1 MIMDLPQPFS
11 QRMIDLYGERGQAW
25 LEALPSLLETCARR
39 WSLSLFPPFDLS
51 YNYVAPA
58 RREDGSDVVLKI
70 GVPNPELDSEIE
82 ALRIYDGRGVARL
95 LDSDKEL
102 GALLLERLR
111 PGAMLVTVKD
121 DEAATE
127 IAAGVMKQ
135 LWQPLPA
142 EHNFPTVE
150 KWARGM
156 QRLRQ
161 EFNGGSGPFPEKI
174 VATAE
179 GLFAELLPSSAPPV
193 LLHGDLHHYNILA
206 AEREPWLAL
215 DPKGVAG
222 EPAYE
227 VGALLRNPT
236 PQIAQEPELSRLLLR
251 RIDQLAQ
258 ILELDRRRLIGW
270 AVAQAVLSAWWS
282 YEESGSG
289 WEVAMTI
296 AQALTPHI

>member
-95 LDSDKEL
+95 LDSDEEL

-111 PGAMLVTVKD
+111 PGTMLVTVKD

>member
-1 MIMDLPQPFS
+1 
-11 QRMIDLYGERGQAW
+11 MIDLYGERGQAW

>member
-1 MIMDLPQPFS
+1 MIMDLPQHFS

-95 LDSDKEL
+95 LDSDEEL

-156 QRLRQ
+156 QRLRH

>member
-1 MIMDLPQPFS
+1 MIMDLPQHFS

-95 LDSDKEL
+95 LDSDEEL

>member
-1 MIMDLPQPFS
+1 MIMDLPQHFS